1 MNKKEIKISKE
12 IKTNKKSARRNYSN
26 QTGITLI
33 ALVVTIVVLLILAA
47 VTINAIFG
55 ENGLIKQIDIA
66 KEKNEI
72 AEYVDDLNRK
82 LLEARIN
89 VANDESKIL
98 EETKRLVAE
107 DEKYNEATIGEI
119 EGDNKFTVIT
129 KEGYEID
136 VKKDGAT
143 YVDKVTETAKKVK
156 LTVKHINKSGTEL
169 KATTETEYDKDTAVT
184 VKSETISGYKTYSA
198 KITATEVNETLTEGA
213 PVELSF
219 GIYMDTEV
227 VITYDVLQSGETEKE
242 YEEKPTVSNSTEP
255 VRVKPVEKDSSIK
268 ESLPTDIKNSDNSY
282 MVDIE
287 PVKSNSGPLTIT
299 LDVSDK
305 AEDGDTANVRHYK
318 NSAWDD
324 LGDFIVAQGKITFTI
339 DSFSPFCITIKK
351 KSSTGGE
358 DTPAEGVLVTDSSLT
373 SNDRTTSESTT
384 IIAKDKKENQVVVPG
399 GFKISGD
406 SGETVQQGIVIEDK
420 DGNQFVW
427 IPVSNKDGIKAG
439 EEGSTSTPIIKDDGS
454 EVEITLGRYT
464 FATSSPGTPAI
475 KQKGSEYD
483 QTTLAQ
489 ATAGTLDKKYKAGNY
504 YYELNGSRTGKESS
518 GTDGTNT
525 TAKNLKNFIEKTEAN
540 KGFYIAR
547 YEASYGS
554 GYNSSGTDTATKFGN
569 AKPLSK
575 VSKANSDSSMNYT
588 EGTLWNFITQPQAAL
603 VSQNMYK
610 NDKYVESDLINSYAW
625 DTAIVYIQAMGNENY
640 ANANRGTNT
649 SLKNTGS
656 TGDEKCKIFDM
667 ARNTLE
673 WTTEY
678 GTYTNFG
685 IAYPC
690 TRRGGYFVG
699 SGYYTSYRSDSFAT
713 SSGYDV
719 SFRPILYVK

>member
-1 MNKKEIKISKE
+1 MNKKENKISKE
-12 IKTNKKSARRNYSN
+12 IKINKKSARRNYSN

-33 ALVVTIVVLLILAA
+33 ALVVTIVVFLILAA

-318 NSAWDD
+318 NSVWDN

-351 KSSTGGE
+351 KGSSTGG
-358 DTPAEGVLVTDSSLT
+358 
-373 SNDRTTSESTT
+373 NDNPSTTSKISTLVGTVVDKNTKAEDAYGNKIT
-384 IIAKDKKENQVVVPG
+384 IPK
-399 GFKISGD
+399 GFKILEHNPTSSTGAVTYNYTN
-406 SGETVQQGIVIEDK
+406 SEETGEHIPAVQDGIVIENGT

-427 IPVSNKDGIKAG
+427 VPVGTIKNKN
-439 EEGSTSTPIIKDDGS
+439 GSTNT
-454 EVEITLGRYT
+454 ITLGRYEFDSDT
-464 FATSSPGTPAI
+464 GALTSTTPAQVASVENCTQTVTI
-475 KQKGSEYD
+475 GGDFQELSTSRISSSSSENTTARNLAEFIS
-483 QTTLAQ
+483 TTLA
-489 ATAGTLDKKYKAGNY
+489 
-504 YYELNGSRTGKESS
+504 NGGY
-518 GTDGTNT
+518 
-525 TAKNLKNFIEKTEAN
+525 
-540 KGFYIAR
+540 YIAR
-547 YEASYGS
+547 FEASKNTTTNKIESQYDKTVLAS
-554 GYNSSGTDTATKFGN
+554 
-569 AKPLSK
+569 
-575 VSKANSDSSMNYT
+575 
-588 EGTLWNFITQPQAAL
+588 ITQPDAATLAREMYGEIKENNEL
-603 VSQNMYK
+603 VYA
-610 NDKYVESDLINSYAW
+610 SDLVNSYAW
-625 DTAIVYIQAMGNENY
+625 DTAIIFIQTYSRKTDYASHNESKTTKAFTATGKNNDKYCNIWDMSGN
-640 ANANRGTNT
+640 AG
-649 SLKNTGS
+649 
-656 TGDEKCKIFDM
+656 
-667 ARNTLE
+667 E

-678 GTYTNFG
+678 STYSGYNYFCPSVT
-685 IAYPC
+685 
-690 TRRGGYFVG
+690 RGGFYDTVN
-699 SGYYTSYRSDSFAT
+699 SEACYYTSRRRGLETTLSVNIR
-713 SSGYDV
+713 GL
-719 SFRPILYVK
+719 RPLLYVK

>member
-1 MNKKEIKISKE
+1 MNKKETKISKE
-12 IKTNKKSARRNYSN
+12 IKVNKKLARRNYSN

-66 KEKNEI
+66 KEKNAI

-107 DEKYNEATIGEI
+107 DEKYSEATIGEI

-169 KATTETEYDKDTAVT
+169 KTTTETEYDKDTAVT

-268 ESLPTDIKNSDNSY
+268 DSLPTDIKNSDNSY

-287 PVKSNSGPLTIT
+287 PVKNNGGPLTIT

-318 NSAWDD
+318 NSVWDN

-351 KSSTGGE
+351 KGSSTGGNTTGGDDKPPTSDLPSTDKTTPYYP
-358 DTPAEGVLVTDSSLT
+358 DTTFTKLEGTKLDNGLVIRDSEGNEYVWIEVPKTAEVYPTAGLKITNFTEAEYTAIETDLHTYTNYYRNGTSYTDTYYSDATTGLTSAQYTTLKQKMLKSVYENGGFWIGRYEAGIAENRTSKDIDLATAPAPLSTSKTGTEENPIYPYPYTYVTCSQAQTIASKISTGKSYTSSLMFGVQW
-373 SNDRTTSESTT
+373 DLVLKHIEVKEV
-384 IIAKDKKENQVVVPG
+384 AKG
-399 GFKISGD
+399 
-406 SGETVQQGIVIEDK
+406 
-420 DGNQFVW
+420 
-427 IPVSNKDGIKAG
+427 
-439 EEGSTSTPIIKDDGS
+439 
-454 EVEITLGRYT
+454 
-464 FATSSPGTPAI
+464 
-475 KQKGSEYD
+475 
-483 QTTLAQ
+483 TTLATIQ
-489 ATAGTLDKKYKAGNY
+489 SALRSDSSSWGNY
-504 YYELNGSRTGKESS
+504 Y
-518 GTDGTNT
+518 
-525 TAKNLKNFIEKTEAN
+525 
-540 KGFYIAR
+540 
-547 YEASYGS
+547 
-554 GYNSSGTDTATKFGN
+554 NSSFTIDRGKYADYKSRSLSTTWTPYNQTTSNNFVNSSSVKQTQSEGKGILLTTGASDACKKMNIYDLAGNVSEWTLEYTA
-569 AKPLSK
+569 
-575 VSKANSDSSMNYT
+575 
-588 EGTLWNFITQPQAAL
+588 
-603 VSQNMYK
+603 
-610 NDKYVESDLINSYAW
+610 
-625 DTAIVYIQAMGNENY
+625 
-640 ANANRGTNT
+640 NT
-649 SLKNTGS
+649 SL
-656 TGDEKCKIFDM
+656 
-667 ARNTLE
+667 
-673 WTTEY
+673 
-678 GTYTNFG
+678 
-685 IAYPC
+685 PC
-690 TRRGGYFVG
+690 ALRGGLYSYNG
-699 SGYYTSYRSDSFAT
+699 SIRPASSRNVSLTANSNDLIGFRSSLF
-713 SSGYDV
+713 
-719 SFRPILYVK
+719 K

>member
-1 MNKKEIKISKE
+1 MKK
-12 IKTNKKSARRNYSN
+12 IKTNEKLRRKAYSN

-107 DEKYNEATIGEI
+107 DEKYREATIGEI

-169 KATTETEYDKDTAVT
+169 KETTETEYDKNTAVT

-255 VRVKPVEKDSSIK
+255 VRVKPVAKDSSIK

-318 NSAWDD
+318 NSVWDN

-351 KSSTGGE
+351 KGSSTGGE
-358 DTPAEGVLVTDSSLT
+358 DPVTPSGNLPSTSYTIPYYPDNTFTKVEGTDLSNGLVIKDT
-373 SNDRTTSESTT
+373 S
-384 IIAKDKKENQVVVPG
+384 
-399 GFKISGD
+399 
-406 SGETVQQGIVIEDK
+406 
-420 DGNQFVW
+420 GNEYVW
-427 IPVSNKDGIKAG
+427 I
-439 EEGSTSTPIIKDDGS
+439 
-454 EVEITLGRYT
+454 EV
-464 FATSSPGTPAI
+464 P
-475 KQKGSEYD
+475 K
-483 QTTLAQ
+483 TTGVYP
-489 ATAGTLDKKYKAGNY
+489 TAGLKITNFTEAEYTAIETDLHTYTDY
-504 YYELNGSRTGKESS
+504 YRRSSS
-518 GTDGTNT
+518 GTLTSYKDEYYSDAT
-525 TAKNLKNFIEKTEAN
+525 TGLTSAQYTELKQKMLKSVYENG
-540 KGFYIAR
+540 GFWIGR
-547 YEASYGS
+547 YEAGIETNRTAKGDATVAPISKAGKVEAPVYPYTYVTCSQAQTLTSKLSTENYTSSLMFGVQWDLVLKHIETKEVEKGTALATIQS
-554 GYNSSGTDTATKFGN
+554 ALRSNSSSWGNYNSSNVKQSGSSETYKKMNIYDLAGNVWEWTLEYTARTNSPCAGRGGN
-569 AKPLSK
+569 YGFAGSTYP
-575 VSKANSDSSMNYT
+575 ASS
-588 EGTLWNFITQPQAAL
+588 
-603 VSQNMYK
+603 
-610 NDKYVESDLINSYAW
+610 
-625 DTAIVYIQAMGNENY
+625 
-640 ANANRGTNT
+640 RGYSST
-649 SLKNTGS
+649 TGS
-656 TGDEKCKIFDM
+656 YS
-667 ARNTLE
+667 N
-673 WTTEY
+673 
-678 GTYTNFG
+678 
-685 IAYPC
+685 
-690 TRRGGYFVG
+690 
-699 SGYYTSYRSDSFAT
+699 YRVQALTF
-713 SSGYDV
+713 
-719 SFRPILYVK
+719 